1 MIEVKNLNKTFAQSG
16 GVKVLHD
23 VSLKAYPGEV
33 YGFLGHN
40 GAGKTTTMQILCGLS
55 PYDSGSIALSSKA
68 IGFVPENPMFYDT
81 LSLMEYLS
89 LIAHSTAKS
98 ASKSTSKSVS
108 NQNLEALCEVVGL
121 SKFKRKRIIRFS
133 RGMKQRAAIAAALI
147 NDPDILLLDE
157 PTSALDPEGRVDV
170 MAIIQNLKNQGK
182 TILLSTHILSDV
194 ENVCDRVGILK
205 EGHMLYEDHVANLHA
220 LHAQS
225 AIDIQWSQT
234 ETDTF
239 TPDAHLVEAFHK
251 IGKIELIPNGLS
263 VHVAHVQ
270 QGMQNV
276 LNLLANRDTPCASV
290 SIKKLKLEDIYMGF
304 EREVKH
310 DLG

>member
-1 MIEVKNLNKTFAQSG
+1 MIDVKNLNKTFAQSG

-40 GAGKTTTMQILCGLS
+40 GAGKTTTMQILCGIS
-55 PYDSGSIALSSKA
+55 PYDSGTIALSSNA

-81 LSLMEYLS
+81 LSLMEYLK
-89 LIAHSTAKS
+89 LIA
-98 ASKSTSKSVS
+98 SKTTTT
-108 NQNLEALCEVVGL
+108 QTLETLCELVGL

-157 PTSALDPEGRVDV
+157 PTSALDPEGRADV

-194 ENVCDRVGILK
+194 ENLCDRVGILK
-205 EGHMLYEDHVANLHA
+205 EGHMLYEDTVVNLHA
-220 LHAQS
+220 LHAES
-225 AIDIQWSQT
+225 AIDVQWSHS
-234 ETDTF
+234 ESF
-239 TPDAHLVEAFHK
+239 IYTPNADLLEAFQK
-251 IGKIELIPNGLS
+251 IGSIEYVPNGLS
-263 VHVAHVQ
+263 IHVPQVQ
-270 QGMQNV
+270 YGMQKV
-276 LNLLANRDTPCASV
+276 LNLLASRDTPCTSV
-290 SIKKLKLEDIYMGF
+290 SIQKTNLEDIYMGF